1 MHRIFIAI
9 NLPEN
14 IKNKLSTYEDHW
26 PELPARWTKKQNLH
40 ITLVFLGDTS
50 DEELPEICQIVR
62 EVVMRHQSFP
72 IDLKKIYYG
81 PPKKP
86 PRPPKFSKEGGEKS
100 SWEEKFGRPRMVWA
114 EGQKSA
120 ELGDLQKDLVN
131 SLGGQTEK
139 EERGYAVHI
148 TLARLKQWGFK
159 NIDPEERPQIDEEIN
174 LTFEVNSIEIMES
187 KLKPKGPEYFV
198 LESIN
203 LGK

>member
-14 IKNKLSTYEDHW
+14 IKNKLSTYENHW
-26 PELPARWTKKQNLH
+26 PDLPARWTKKQNLH

-50 DEELPEICQIVR
+50 NEELPEVCQIVR
-62 EVVMRHQSFP
+62 EVVIRHQSFP
-72 IDLKKIYYG
+72 IDLKKICYG

-86 PRPPKFSKEGGEKS
+86 PR
-100 SWEEKFGRPRMVWA
+100 MIWA

-120 ELGDLQKDLVN
+120 ELVNLQKDLVN

-148 TLARLKQWGFK
+148 TLARLKQWEFK

-174 LTFEVNSIEIMES
+174 LAFEVNSIEIMES